1 MSLDCF
7 GDTNKKLSWS
17 ASNRWQFKSGIWL
30 VLIKSY
36 FGVIRSSKDERSLV
50 SYREGN
56 EYRCCFLFDY
66 WMACD
71 VFLDVMIGSP
81 KNFFYALAISIS
93 SSGGGVIPNRFLI
106 IS

>member
-1 MSLDCF
+1 
-7 GDTNKKLSWS
+7 
-17 ASNRWQFKSGIWL
+17 
-30 VLIKSY
+30 
-36 FGVIRSSKDERSLV
+36 
-50 SYREGN
+50 
-56 EYRCCFLFDY
+56 
-66 WMACD
+66 MACE